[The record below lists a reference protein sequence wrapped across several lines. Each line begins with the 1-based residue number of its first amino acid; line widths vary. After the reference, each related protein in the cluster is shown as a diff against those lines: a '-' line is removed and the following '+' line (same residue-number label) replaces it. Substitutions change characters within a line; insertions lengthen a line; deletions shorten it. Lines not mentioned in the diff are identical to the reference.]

1 MQTCT
6 PRRHPLA
13 IACTQAH
20 GFSLLEVSLALA
32 VAAAFGTAAFL
43 AFKPSSTVAAVRV
56 EQGNLRDLSQA
67 IETSFGLVGTFNGV
81 TTARVSEDGLVPST
95 LLRSGSLRTSWGGA
109 VEVAAAEVTQ
119 PNDAFAIAYQSVP
132 SDACVGLAGAVA
144 ESIYD
149 LKIGGHSV
157 FTAGSLDPAVLASR
171 CSSDGAAN
179 MVFIYHSGLAS
190 GSAVASTPVSNPPP
204 VVAPPTAPPVPPGA
218 PVAPPTAPPVTVT
231 PPLIVAPPTVTPPP
245 VAPPVA
251 PPPGTPG
258 VTPPTSPP
266 IGPPA
271 VAPPYGATCEQQ
283 KATPQS
289 RTGDCVAGQFG
300 MTTEGR
306 AQDCP
311 GNEAW
316 QAPVWLPW
324 TASGNTCAACPGPFN
339 ETNTRWET
347 RGISCPN
354 GFSGTWTREYAQAQT
369 RTGSTSCPTGTRTL
383 PAPTLGAWSA
393 WTDTGATRNDN
404 NGCAAAT
411 GTWTNVYFWVSTTG
425 EMGWPGVCSSQGIAI
440 TNVLLPTAYLPAP
453 FSVSWSGVAA
463 QDFTNGAGIRYHNQA
478 WPAGPRTSYSCDV
491 QDYPRTSPCAPL
503 GAQVR
508 IRGDVNGNA
517 QDAIYECQAP

>member
-1 MQTCT
+1 MKS

-43 AFKPSSTVAAVRV
+43 VFKPSSTVAAVRV

-204 VVAPPTAPPVPPGA
+204 VVAPPTAPPAPPGISVA
-218 PVAPPTAPPVTVT
+218 PPSVAPVVVTPPVIVAPPTAPP
-231 PPLIVAPPTVTPPP
+231 PG
-245 VAPPVA
+245 APPVA

-266 IGPPA
+266 PGPPA
-271 VAPPYGATCEQQ
+271 SPPPYTATCEQR
-283 KATPQS
+283 KAPPEN
-289 RTGDCVAGQFG
+289 RTGDCAVGHFG
-300 MTTEGR
+300 LTTEGR

-311 GNEAW
+311 GNEPW

-324 TASGNTCAACPGPFN
+324 SESGNTCDACPGPFN

-347 RGISCPN
+347 RGLSCPT

-369 RTGSTSCPTGTRTL
+369 RTGSTSCPAGTRTL
-383 PAPTLGAWSA
+383 PAPSFGAWSA
-393 WTDTGATRNDN
+393 WADTGATRNDVN
-404 NGCAAAT
+404 TCAPLPPSYGGTTITQCRKSFRLGQPPAAFRIL
-411 GTWTNVYFWVSTTG
+411 GLFEAGSDN
-425 EMGWPGVCSSQGIAI
+425 PA
-440 TNVLLPTAYLPAP
+440 AY
-453 FSVSWSGVAA
+453 SVSW
-463 QDFTNGAGIRYHNQA
+463 AGI
-478 WPAGPRTSYSCDV
+478 PAGTLGTSTTARPWTNPSPNRLAVDAQCSGDQTWGYRATATNISTGQVFTSDFFCD
-491 QDYPRTSPCAPL
+491 CINL
-503 GAQVR
+503 GL
-508 IRGDVNGNA
+508 
-517 QDAIYECQAP
+517 